1 MAAAVV
7 LSVLLASGCVTK
19 TGEKSDREVGSNAS
33 SSEAQPAEEAS
44 DQAPEDSTLTFGETY
59 KYEDG
64 VSIRVGKPKPFKPSE
79 YAAADEAPA
88 YLSFEVVI
96 VNGGAEPFDPSV
108 STASL
113 QSGDTE
119 ASEVF
124 DTENGFDGSP
134 STKVLP
140 GRQTKYKI
148 GFGVQ
153 NPKDLVLE
161 FSPSFEHESQIFT
174 N

>member
-1 MAAAVV
+1 MKRTNMAAAVV
-7 LSVLLASGCVTK
+7 LSVLLASGCATK
-19 TGEKSDREVGSNAS
+19 TGEKSDPEVGSNAS

-44 DQAPEDSTLTFGETY
+44 DEAPEDSTLTFGETY

-113 QSGDTE
+113 QSGDIERTPRVL
-119 ASEVF
+119 ADAPACRSCDVSGIEV
-124 DTENGFDGSP
+124 GPAGWP
-134 STKVLP
+134 APL
-140 GRQTKYKI
+140 RRA
-148 GFGVQ
+148 
-153 NPKDLVLE
+153 LAA
-161 FSPSFEHESQIFT
+161 
-174 N
+174 

>member
-1 MAAAVV
+1 M
-7 LSVLLASGCVTK
+7 SC
-19 TGEKSDREVGSNAS
+19 
-33 SSEAQPAEEAS
+33 Q
-44 DQAPEDSTLTFGETY
+44 F
-59 KYEDG
+59 
-64 VSIRVGKPKPFKPSE
+64 IR

-88 YLSFEVVI
+88 YLSFGLVI